1 MTTLRASPIQQ
12 YSLITLSYWAFTLTD
27 GALRMLVV
35 LFFHSLGFSPLEI
48 AGLFLLYE
56 FFGVVTNLIGG
67 WLAAA
72 IGLNITLQVGLGLQV
87 AALAM
92 LAIDSSLLTVS
103 YVMLSQALSG
113 IAKDLNKMSAKTS
126 IKALVPDA
134 EQSRLYRW
142 IALLTGSKNALK
154 GLGFFLGG
162 WLLAATSFQTAVM
175 AMASMLASVLLL
187 NLVFLQKSPAAIKWG
202 NPLKQLFSSSDAVNR
217 LSAARFC
224 LFASRDIWFV
234 VALPVFLQ
242 EELGW
247 TYLQVGTLLATW
259 VMVYGAIQTLTPK
272 ITGWVHQLAG
282 QAGSANPSGK
292 AAFVGSGVLC
302 LLPALIVIA
311 LYLGLD
317 ATQTIVAG
325 LFIFGVVFAVNS
337 SVHSYLI
344 VAYARAEGASL
355 DIGFYYMANAGG
367 RLVATL
373 LSGLIYQVYG
383 LTACLLGSSL
393 FLVGTVLISARLPRE
408 RQ

>member
-134 EQSRLYRW
+134 E
-142 IALLTGSKNALK
+142 K
-154 GLGFFLGG
+154 
-162 WLLAATSFQTAVM
+162 
-175 AMASMLASVLLL
+175 
-187 NLVFLQKSPAAIKWG
+187 
-202 NPLKQLFSSSDAVNR
+202 NR
-217 LSAARFC
+217 LLRC
-224 LFASRDIWFV
+224 
-234 VALPVFLQ
+234 
-242 EELGW
+242 
-247 TYLQVGTLLATW
+247 
-259 VMVYGAIQTLTPK
+259 
-272 ITGWVHQLAG
+272 
-282 QAGSANPSGK
+282 
-292 AAFVGSGVLC
+292 
-302 LLPALIVIA
+302 
-311 LYLGLD
+311 
-317 ATQTIVAG
+317 
-325 LFIFGVVFAVNS
+325 
-337 SVHSYLI
+337 
-344 VAYARAEGASL
+344 
-355 DIGFYYMANAGG
+355 
-367 RLVATL
+367 
-373 LSGLIYQVYG
+373 
-383 LTACLLGSSL
+383 
-393 FLVGTVLISARLPRE
+393 
-408 RQ
+408 

>member
-134 EQSRLYRW
+134 EQNRLYRW

-162 WLLAATSFQTAVM
+162 WLLAATSFQTAVT
-175 AMASMLASVLLL
+175 AMAFMLALVLLL
-187 NLVFLQKSPAAIKWG
+187 NLIFLQKSPAAIKRG
-202 NPLKQLFSSSDAVNR
+202 NPLKQLFSSSDVVNR

-272 ITGWVHQLAG
+272 ITGWAHQLAG

-393 FLVGTVLISARLPRE
+393 FLVGTVLISARLPQE